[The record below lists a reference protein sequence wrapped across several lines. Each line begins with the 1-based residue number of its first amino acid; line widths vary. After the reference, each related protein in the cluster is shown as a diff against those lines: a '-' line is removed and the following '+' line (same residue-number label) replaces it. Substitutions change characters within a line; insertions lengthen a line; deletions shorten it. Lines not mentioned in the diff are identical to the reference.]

1 MSATR
6 SIWTDCRRLLIVFPY
21 TEESNYKEYRKAL
34 DIMLNESNVVDL
46 KLVVVLPDSV
56 KKETMPQHKLIHY
69 LSNKDFNLFG
79 RLKDDTFDTVMVQ
92 PYDMLLWFQVEN
104 KKLAKLLSGAHATWK
119 VGICSD
125 YAFFNL
131 KGDCRSEYP
140 LEIVNFAKRLLEKI
154 S

>member
-21 TEESNYKEYRKAL
+21 SDEASYKEYRKAL
-34 DIMLNESNVVDL
+34 DRMLNDSNVVDL

-56 KKETMPQHKLIHY
+56 KKETMPVHKLIHY

-79 RLKDDTFDTVMVQ
+79 KLKDDSFDTVMVQ
-92 PYDMLLWFQVEN
+92 PYDMLLWFEVEH
-104 KKLAKLLSGAHATWK
+104 KKLAKLLSGSHAARK
-119 VGICSD
+119 VGIGADYDFFDLQGTANSD
-125 YAFFNL
+125 N
-131 KGDCRSEYP
+131 P
-140 LEIVNFAKRLLEKI
+140 QEIVNFAKALLEKI

>member
-1 MSATR
+1 
-6 SIWTDCRRLLIVFPY
+6 
-21 TEESNYKEYRKAL
+21 
-34 DIMLNESNVVDL
+34 
-46 KLVVVLPDSV
+46 
-56 KKETMPQHKLIHY
+56 
-69 LSNKDFNLFG
+69 
-79 RLKDDTFDTVMVQ
+79 MVQ